1 VVPWDFVMGCSW
13 DSIGSH
19 GIFDG
24 IYVILWDVVY
34 GFHGI
39 SWDFHGFYT
48 HLYEKKHVVVS
59 CHAETL
65 GPKSKKET
73 LRISGCQAAWSPSM
87 AAGGSIFLIARPP
100 AFQVVLRHG
109 STWLDMAPSRVEPCG
124 VFLSLSSPL
133 NLHESPSPVR
143 IANLRR

>member
-1 VVPWDFVMGCSW
+1 MDFMAF
-13 DSIGSH
+13 H
-19 GIFDG
+19 GIFM
-24 IYVILWDVVY
+24 
-34 GFHGI
+34 
-39 SWDFHGFYT
+39 DFTLIFT
-48 HLYEKKHVVVS
+48 KKKHVVVS